1 MNDQTRHR
9 IDEVIGTNKAR
20 KYEDDTKKLIDKWIS
35 KCPVK
40 IIKREDPT
48 YLLKAIKN
56 NIEIIMDIQQEPKI
70 NLAINTSSK

>member
-20 KYEDDTKKLIDKWIS
+20 KYEADTKKLIDNWIK

-40 IIKREDPT
+40 FVKRE
-48 YLLKAIKN
+48 
-56 NIEIIMDIQQEPKI
+56 NINQGIV
-70 NLAINTSSK
+70 

>member
-40 IIKREDPT
+40 IVKREDTPPGFV
-48 YLLKAIKN
+48 YEKG
-56 NIEIIMDIQQEPKI
+56 EISLTLVPERK
-70 NLAINTSSK
+70 

>member
-40 IIKREDPT
+40 IGKREEPPAGCG
-48 YLLKAIKN
+48 YEKG
-56 NIEIIMDIQQEPKI
+56 EISLTLIP
-70 NLAINTSSK
+70 